1 MSSDVNRP
9 MVTPPKRPPERELG
23 NAIVQV
29 NRRRAYLTDL
39 YASLLKM
46 KWRYLLLIFASAYLM
61 LNAFFA
67 TVFVSIGDCINGAKH
82 GSWMDAF
89 FFSIQTLSTIGYG
102 GMTPKGD
109 LSNTLVAIESWLGIL
124 GVATFTGIIFTKF
137 ARPSSRFLFSR
148 VAVLHRRNGIPSLLF
163 RVANERGNYVV
174 EANMR
179 ATVLMDDVTAEGDR
193 MRRLHDLDMVR
204 SFSPM
209 FILSWTAIHEIDASS
224 PLYGMSAEELIERDC
239 RIIISMSGIDGVFSQ
254 TIHAYHIYFP
264 DEFAWNARFVDV
276 VHVDV
281 PGKVILDYQHFHSYY
296 ELDPTEKSY
305 IDLHPPD
312 SAHQETEVE
321 SAEN

>member
-148 VAVLHRRNGIPSLLF
+148 VAEALL
-163 RVANERGNYVV
+163 
-174 EANMR
+174 
-179 ATVLMDDVTAEGDR
+179 L
-193 MRRLHDLDMVR
+193 
-204 SFSPM
+204 
-209 FILSWTAIHEIDASS
+209 
-224 PLYGMSAEELIERDC
+224 
-239 RIIISMSGIDGVFSQ
+239 
-254 TIHAYHIYFP
+254 
-264 DEFAWNARFVDV
+264 
-276 VHVDV
+276 
-281 PGKVILDYQHFHSYY
+281 
-296 ELDPTEKSY
+296 
-305 IDLHPPD
+305 
-312 SAHQETEVE
+312 
-321 SAEN
+321 